1 MQPAAVGPVCCQPLQ
16 AGATEVDLTLPAGAL
31 WYEALAGQSLK
42 VQKPGQ
48 LVTTTVSIEA
58 IPVFYKGGAIVP
70 RR

>member
-1 MQPAAVGPVCCQPLQ
+1 MQPAAGGHVFWHTLQ
-16 AGATEVDLTLPAGAL
+16 AGASEVDLTLPVGAL